1 MIVAH
6 NMVCMNAQSCPPVCD
21 PIECNLP
28 GSSIS
33 GMFQAKILERVAI
46 SSSRGSFRSRDQKQ
60 VSCSS
65 CLGRQILYHWATWEA
80 LNNTE
85 VSPNPGSYVRGT
97 VRPNKHKHQGLEQT
111 KVYFR
116 VSSKKNQMARAQKT
130 QTQGWFSG
138 KFLKAKFGKRA
149 TGYVTFYWLIDGE
162 VRGGYIWSLD
172 RLLVPT
178 SLGSRSLWSAC
189 SHHLPP
195 YEGS

>member
-6 NMVCMNAQSCPPVCD
+6 NTVCVNALSCPPLCD
-21 PIECNLP
+21 FIECNLP
-28 GSSIS
+28 GSSINE
-33 GMFQAKILERVAI
+33 MFQAKILEQVAI
-46 SSSRGSFRSRDQKQ
+46 SSSRGSFRSRDRNQ

-85 VSPNPGSYVRGT
+85 VLPNPGSYVRGI

-116 VSSKKNQMARAQKT
+116 VSSKKNRWLMLKRPKLKDGFQERVFK
-130 QTQGWFSG
+130 G
-138 KFLKAKFGKRA
+138 KIWDEGYRVCDFLL
-149 TGYVTFYWLIDGE
+149 VDWW
-162 VRGGYIWSLD
+162 VRGWYFWSLD
-172 RLLVPT
+172 QLLVPT

-195 YEGS
+195 HEGS